1 MELCP
6 RCASVVADSAQS
18 CGGCGAPI
26 WQPTPRETIAVTPA
40 PVALVL
46 PAAQAAATPPPVPAT
61 TTPPPLP
68 TTSPALP
75 PQRVTSPASP
85 AQPDPVPVNPSV
97 LPAAHPSHHWAAG
110 GGAFVA
116 ILVVV
121 VLILA
126 LPAHGAKHSNP
137 LAVATSKDAQFD
149 LRALAAAEETSLT
162 ATRVYTTDVS
172 ALAAFGYQP
181 LPDAPVTILA
191 GIHRKSGYCLVAS
204 AGDAKP
210 WFLFDSEQGGLVDRG
225 FASQVQAQQAC
236 ADPAIDSFTSVT

>member
-6 RCASVVADSAQS
+6 RCASAVADSAQS

-46 PAAQAAATPPPVPAT
+46 PATPAAATT
-61 TTPPPLP
+61 MTPPPLP
-68 TTSPALP
+68 TTRPALP

-85 AQPDPVPVNPSV
+85 AQREPMPANPSV

-137 LAVATSKDAQFD
+137 PAVATSKDAQFD

-162 ATRVYTTDVS
+162 ATRVYTTDIS
-172 ALAAFGYQP
+172 ALAASGYQP

-204 AGDAKP
+204 AGGAKP
-210 WFLFDSEQGGLVDRG
+210 WFLFDSERGGLVDRG
-225 FASQVQAQQAC
+225 FASQVQAQQTC